1 MHVWSTWCL
10 RQIVLMHNLAMRQD
24 WRDRAFQAAIHGAEM
39 GPEPEW
45 DLGKRVGGQAYD
57 DEYEAL
63 KRRIR
68 GK

>member
-10 RQIVLMHNLAMRQD
+10 RQIVTMHNLAMRQA
-24 WRDRAFQAAIHGAEM
+24 WREMAFQAAIHGAEM

-45 DLGKRVGGQAYD
+45 DLGRRVGGKAFD
-57 DEYEAL
+57 DEFEAL
-63 KRRIR
+63 KRRKR